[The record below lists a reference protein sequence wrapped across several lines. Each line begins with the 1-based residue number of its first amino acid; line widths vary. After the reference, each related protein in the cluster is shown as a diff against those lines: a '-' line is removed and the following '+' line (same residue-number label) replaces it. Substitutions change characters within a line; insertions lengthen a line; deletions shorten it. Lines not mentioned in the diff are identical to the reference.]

1 VAGTVGVGFEVD
13 ARFRLGVPGLL
24 AIWLKRLFACGGRS
38 HRSS

>member
-1 VAGTVGVGFEVD
+1 VAGMVGVGFEVD

-24 AIWLKRLFACGGRS
+24 AIWLKRLFACGGGS